1 MLTGYV
7 SEVQCQGLSRQE
19 VDPAVRG
26 RPEHGRDVP
35 LHLSLLQAREKGQK
49 VCQTGEEAVQ
59 LQECTPYR

>member
-19 VDPAVRG
+19 VHPAVRG

-35 LHLSLLQAREKGQK
+35 LHLSLLPAGEERQEVR
-49 VCQTGEEAVQ
+49 QTGEEAVQ
-59 LQECTPYR
+59 LQEFTP

>member
-35 LHLSLLQAREKGQK
+35 LHLSLLPA
-49 VCQTGEEAVQ
+49 GEER
-59 LQECTPYR
+59 QEFSVF